1 MIFMDFKADK
11 MKRCLITGASGFV
24 GGAVL
29 RGLIEAGTY
38 DVRAAVRRNFGGAQ
52 LCPDLAV
59 IGEINKYTNW
69 KDALKSVDIVVHCA
83 ARVHV
88 MSVGAA
94 EVFDEV
100 NFYGTL
106 ELARQAALS
115 GVRRFI
121 FISSIKVNGERTD
134 QFSAFSSDSIPAPSD
149 AYARSKLRAELGLRE
164 LSKETGMEV
173 VIIRPPLVYGPGVG
187 ANFLTMMRWLKKGV
201 PLPFGGI
208 NNRRSLVSIDNLVDL
223 ILRSLDHP
231 AAVGKV
237 FLVSDDEDMST
248 PTLLSRL
255 GIALDCPVRLVSVP
269 TAWLIA
275 GASLLGRRDMSG
287 RLLDSLYVDI
297 EYTKNTLDW
306 TPPYKVQDSLNETA
320 RFFIKQSV
328 T

>member
-1 MIFMDFKADK
+1 

-24 GGAVL
+24 GEAVVK
-29 RGLIEAGTY
+29 GLMGAGTY
-38 DVRAAVRRNFGGAQ
+38 CVRAATRRDMVS
-52 LCPDLAV
+52 CPDFYSV
-59 IGEINKYTNW
+59 GEINRYTNW
-69 KDALKSVDIVVHCA
+69 KDALKSVDVVVHCA

-88 MSVGAA
+88 MSAGAA
-94 EVFDEV
+94 DSYFDEV

-134 QFSAFSSDSIPAPSD
+134 HFSAFSNNSIPAPSD
-149 AYARSKLRAELGLRE
+149 AYARSKLRAELGLQE
-164 LSKETGMEV
+164 LSKGTGMEV

-187 ANFLTMMRWLKKGV
+187 ANFLTMMRWLQRRV

-208 NNRRSLVSIDNLVDL
+208 NNRRSLVSIGNLVDL
-223 ILRSLDHP
+223 IMRSLDHP
-231 AAVGKV
+231 AAAGKV

-255 GIALDCPVRLVSVP
+255 GIALECPVRLISVP
-269 TAWLIA
+269 TALLA
-275 GASLLGRRDMSG
+275 TGASLLGRRDMSG

-297 EYTKNTLDW
+297 EYTKKTLDW

-320 RFFIKQSV
+320 QFFIKQVSR
-328 T
+328 

>member
-1 MIFMDFKADK
+1 

-24 GGAVL
+24 GGAVVK
-29 RGLIEAGTY
+29 GLIEAGTFC
-38 DVRAAVRRNFGGAQ
+38 VRAAVRRNIGGGL
-52 LCPDLAV
+52 LCQDFAV
-59 IGEINKYTNW
+59 VGEINRYTNW
-69 KDALKSVDIVVHCA
+69 KDALKSVDVVVHCA

-94 EVFDEV
+94 EFFFDEV
-100 NFYGTL
+100 NFHGTL

-115 GVRRFI
+115 GVSRFI

-134 QFSAFSSDSIPAPSD
+134 HFSSFSNDSIPAPND
-149 AYARSKLRAELGLRE
+149 DYARSKLRAELGLRE

-187 ANFLTMMRWLKKGV
+187 ANFLTMMRWLKRRV

-248 PTLLSRL
+248 PVLLSRL
-255 GIALDCPVRLVSVP
+255 GDALECPVRLVSIP

-275 GASLLGRRDMSG
+275 GASLLGRRGMSD

-297 EYTKNTLDW
+297 EYTKKTLDW

-320 RFFIKQSV
+320 RFFIKQNSR
-328 T
+328 